1 MSNHDILILYASQ
14 TGTAKYVAE
23 DLERQLIL
31 REFKTLV
38 QSMDDYAI
46 TNLPEEKYVIFVVST
61 TGQGEPPS
69 NMINFWQ
76 FLLIKD
82 LPNDALEDVN
92 FTVFGLG
99 DSNYQQFNSMA
110 RKLYQRMLQLGAK
123 IFHERGLG
131 DDQHP
136 FGYDGELDS
145 WTEKLFESLK
155 NIFPNKQYENLEEKI
170 KQLPQPRYQIE
181 LIKEQLLNEQTQQ
194 KLLENFKLIPTP
206 QGCQKSQLIVSRV
219 VDNELLTPADYDRET
234 RKIEFEFDQN
244 YQASY
249 NPGDII
255 VIHPEN
261 SHQLCK
267 DLADHLNLSLS
278 QVIRITKNEK
288 SLQQFKNP
296 FPEYI
301 TIEQLFKQWLSI
313 STPPTRYLFKLMSY
327 FTNDELHK
335 EKLIEIS
342 SKEGKEEYY
351 NYVVKEKRNVFE
363 ILFDFGTVQIPLEY
377 LIEGLSLQK
386 PREYSISSSQLSNP
400 SRVSITIG
408 LVKYQTPFKRS
419 IVGVCSQYLKD
430 IELKQQKVIAW
441 IKKGTMDMPFNDPTA
456 PVILVGPGTGI
467 APFMSLVEQRNIQIE
482 RQQLTQELYQNKTF
496 ILFGCRYRSKEFY
509 YQKFLEELHE
519 LNRINLFTAFSRD
532 FDSKVYV
539 QHLLTKHYEVFGD
552 LIANNFEKIKIFVC
566 GTAKYMPKQVEEGFI
581 ELLTKYLEGDS
592 EKAKTIIQNLIKKR
606 QYVVE
611 AW

>member
-1 MSNHDILILYASQ
+1 
-14 TGTAKYVAE
+14 
-23 DLERQLIL
+23 
-31 REFKTLV
+31 
-38 QSMDDYAI
+38 MDDYAI
-46 TNLPEEKYVIFVVST
+46 TNLPEEKHVIFVVST

-82 LPNDALEDVN
+82 LPNDALEDVQ

-136 FGYDGELDS
+136 FGYDGELDT

-181 LIKEQLLNEQTQQ
+181 LIKDQQQEEQAQQ
-194 KLLENFKLIPTP
+194 KLQENLKLIPTP
-206 QGCQKSQLIVSRV
+206 QGCQKSSMIVSTA

-244 YQASY
+244 SQASY
-249 NPGDII
+249 NPGDIL

-267 DLADHLNLSLS
+267 DLADHLSLSLS
-278 QVIRITKNEK
+278 QIVRITKNEK

-301 TIEQLFKQWLSI
+301 TIEQLFKQWLSV

-327 FTNDELHK
+327 FTSDELHK

-386 PREYSISSSQLSNP
+386 PREYSISSSQLSNQNK
-400 SRVSITIG
+400 VSITIG

-419 IVGVCSQYLKD
+419 IVGVCSQYLKS
-430 IELKQQKVIAW
+430 IELKQQKVITW
-441 IKKGTMDMPFNDPTA
+441 IKKSTMDMPFNDPTT

-482 RQQLTQELYQNKTF
+482 RQQLTQEQYQNKTF
-496 ILFGCRYRSKEFY
+496 ILFGCRYKAKEFY

-539 QHLLTKHYEVFGD
+539 QHLLTKYYEAFGD
-552 LIANNFEKIKIFVC
+552 LIANNLEKIKIFVC
-566 GTAKYMPKQVEEGFI
+566 GTAKYMPKQVEEGFV

-592 EKAKTIIQNLIKKR
+592 EKAKAIIQILIKKR